1 MLSYNLKCKKKK
13 KVKTRGFWKH
23 KRKRNDKDKRILLLW
38 NCIICN
44 SKKLRFIKE
53 QEASEL
59 SSGLETRMPL
69 RQVYLVAPL
78 LF

>member
-1 MLSYNLKCKKKK
+1 MLSYCLKCREKK
-13 KVKTRGFWKH
+13 KVKTRGFWRH
-23 KRKRNDKDKRILLLW
+23 KRKKNDQDKRILLLW
-38 NCIICN
+38 NYTICN

-59 SSGLETRMPL
+59 SSSLETRMSL
-69 RQVYLVAPL
+69 RQVSLVAPL